1 MDFIYRSPLGEFFG
15 AVVQA
20 GLASSDGGRRLRP
33 LTSLPPSIAAGQI
46 AGIVACIHLNDPPDL
61 CNQYD
66 SPSLQ
71 IRVLSSGKYQARLLR
86 CPPRSF
92 IDLRR
97 GSHQPNKC
105 SQIFDQPNVHSP
117 FDPWAPASGCVP
129 LPNPSFLPRLNRMTN
144 PSNPR
149 PAAPCRPD
157 RRRPRTGPW
166 SMSPLLWR
174 TVSGAPM
181 LRSPGAM
188 SAEQPAAATE

>member
-66 SPSLQ
+66 SSSLQ

-117 FDPWAPASGCVP
+117 FDPWASASGCVP
-129 LPNPSFLPRLNRMTN
+129 LPNPSSL
-144 PSNPR
+144 
-149 PAAPCRPD
+149 
-157 RRRPRTGPW
+157 G
-166 SMSPLLWR
+166 
-174 TVSGAPM
+174 
-181 LRSPGAM
+181 
-188 SAEQPAAATE
+188 